1 MDNLHN
7 TTSSIRETLD
17 RAFDLKKNHGITRL
31 ADITNFSKINLPVW
45 IGTRPNAKCLS
56 QSGGK
61 GLTSEAA
68 MLSALMEGIE
78 VSYAENIKTDDA
90 VKPLTAILTLNTIA
104 HTMGAAGV
112 GAEVQSIWD
121 ESWLTVASVILTIA
135 VLIFSE
141 IIPKTLGSVYWKQL
155 ATPSGWIL
163 YFLTKVLSPLFIPI
177 LWAKKRLPQPPK
189 TIVTR
194 DELAVLADIGEE
206 EGTLEEDEET
216 VIHNLLK
223 LRDVPVMDIMTP
235 RVVTTAFEESWTIQ
249 QVMND
254 TPILR
259 FSRIPVFGTD
269 IDDLKGFVIRSEI
282 LTAASRD
289 EWSLKLSELVKPL
302 EKMKQSDS
310 VDQALEL
317 FLARKVQIAAVID
330 DFGGTSGILTMEDV
344 IETLLGEEI
353 VDELDEV
360 EDMRELAMDISGIRS
375 EE

>member
-1 MDNLHN
+1 MELTMLIVY
-7 TTSSIRETLD
+7 TTLAIGVSFLCSLLEAVLLSMSHSHVSILEKSGSKSGLLWSK
-17 RAFDLKKNHGITRL
+17 LKN
-31 ADITNFSKINLPVW
+31 
-45 IGTRPNAKCLS
+45 
-56 QSGGK
+56 
-61 GLTSEAA
+61 
-68 MLSALMEGIE
+68 
-78 VSYAENIKTDDA
+78 DDA

-289 EWSLKLSELVKPL
+289 EWSLTLSELVKPL

>member
-1 MDNLHN
+1 MEL
-7 TTSSIRETLD
+7 TMLIVYTSLAIGVSFLCSLLEAVLLSMSHSHVSILE
-17 RAFDLKKNHGITRL
+17 KSG
-31 ADITNFSKINLPVW
+31 SK
-45 IGTRPNAKCLS
+45 
-56 QSGGK
+56 SG
-61 GLTSEAA
+61 
-68 MLSALMEGIE
+68 ALW
-78 VSYAENIKTDDA
+78 SKLKTDDA

-289 EWSLKLSELVKPL
+289 EWSLTLSELVKPL

>member
-1 MDNLHN
+1 MEL
-7 TTSSIRETLD
+7 TMLIVYTSLAIGVSFLCSLLEAVLLSMSHSHVSILE
-17 RAFDLKKNHGITRL
+17 KSG
-31 ADITNFSKINLPVW
+31 SK
-45 IGTRPNAKCLS
+45 
-56 QSGGK
+56 SG
-61 GLTSEAA
+61 
-68 MLSALMEGIE
+68 ALW
-78 VSYAENIKTDDA
+78 SKLKTDDA

-289 EWSLKLSELVKPL
+289 EWSLTLSELVKPL

-360 EDMRELAMDISGIRS
+360 EDMRELAIDISGIRS

>member
-1 MDNLHN
+1 MEL
-7 TTSSIRETLD
+7 TMLIVYTSLAIGVSFLCSLLEAVLLSMSHSHVSILE
-17 RAFDLKKNHGITRL
+17 KSG
-31 ADITNFSKINLPVW
+31 SK
-45 IGTRPNAKCLS
+45 
-56 QSGGK
+56 SG
-61 GLTSEAA
+61 
-68 MLSALMEGIE
+68 ALW
-78 VSYAENIKTDDA
+78 SKLKTDDA

-163 YFLTKVLSPLFIPI
+163 YFLTKLLSPLFIPI

-289 EWSLKLSELVKPL
+289 EWSLTLSELVKPL

>member
-1 MDNLHN
+1 MEL
-7 TTSSIRETLD
+7 TMLIVYTSLAIGVSFLCSLLEAVLLSMSHSHVSILE
-17 RAFDLKKNHGITRL
+17 KSG
-31 ADITNFSKINLPVW
+31 SK
-45 IGTRPNAKCLS
+45 
-56 QSGGK
+56 SGVLWSK
-61 GLTSEAA
+61 L
-68 MLSALMEGIE
+68 
-78 VSYAENIKTDDA
+78 KTDDA
-90 VKPLTAILTLNTIA
+90 VKPLTAILTLKTIA